1 MSINMTQLI
10 TQKINLEPKNTQK
23 IIDLIIYLF
32 QKDNDFLYAK
42 EVVGRVDN
50 NKVIISNILIK
61 HE

>member
-1 MSINMTQLI
+1 MTQLI
-10 TQKINLEPKNTQK
+10 TQKINLEPKNTYK
-23 IIDLIIYLF
+23 ITDLITYLF